1 MLDEAEKKKLD
12 RTFRAAPGNASR
24 PGDEIYNPVD
34 DFTYAGHGSVEP
46 MNLTDQPGGDTCWP
60 IGERNRRAEKTA
72 IEPCR
77 PANSSELTTK
87 RL

>member
-1 MLDEAEKKKLD
+1 
-12 RTFRAAPGNASR
+12 
-24 PGDEIYNPVD
+24 
-34 DFTYAGHGSVEP
+34 
-46 MNLTDQPGGDTCWP
+46 MNVTGQPGGDMCWP
-60 IGERNRRAEKTA
+60 IGERNRRAEKTT